1 MSAPRFQ
8 RRERVGAIQ
17 KSIFTRY
24 LGITM
29 GIVVLSF
36 IMLGTVMM
44 AFFSQYWRDEKKDL
58 LTQNANSIADM
69 SSVFLTKT
77 SEDSYQLQTA
87 VLKSFIDTF
96 STSIDADIFITNL
109 EGNILLGNYPNSKL
123 QSPQFVPQQ
132 IVSQASQGLYE
143 SRNTFGGLYKSPS
156 YIIGVPMYAGEENL
170 CVGAVFAA
178 TSVSTV
184 NAFQGEAFQMFLVPA
199 AAALGIPF
207 IVVGAFAFRLVKP
220 LRQMSAAARSFG
232 SGDFSVRVPVTSA
245 DELGQL
251 AISFNNMANSLSN
264 SEGTRRSFIAN
275 VSHELKTPMTT
286 IAGFIDGIL
295 DGTIPREQED
305 KYLHVV
311 SDEVKRLSRLVKSM
325 LDLSR
330 IDSGE
335 MKLHPTSFDITNTL
349 VTTLL
354 TFEQKIDEK
363 QIEIRGLEEAVPQMV
378 WGDQDL
384 LHQVVYNLIEN
395 AVKFTNQGGA
405 ISVQISDSI
414 DRTTVVIENT
424 GPGIA
429 PEDLP
434 MIFERFYKTDKSRSR
449 DKNGMGLGLY
459 LVRTILKFHGG
470 DIAVSSAVGQFCRF
484 EFYIPKPQEAPKL
497 KDTGSFKLKESAPR
511 GKGKEK
517 GKKEA
522 RQEQQEPERSKED
535 DGRPEE

>member
-44 AFFSQYWRDEKKDL
+44 AFFAQYWRGEKKDL
-58 LTQNANSIADM
+58 LLKNANSIADV
-69 SSVFLTKT
+69 SSVFLTK
-77 SEDSYQLQTA
+77 SGEDSYQLETN
-87 VLKSFIDTF
+87 VLKGFIATF
-96 STSIDADIFITNL
+96 STSIDADIFITDL
-109 EGNILLGNYPNSKL
+109 EGNILLGNYANSKL
-123 QSPQFVPQQ
+123 TDPQTVPKQTVAAAAQS
-132 IVSQASQGLYE
+132 GYE
-143 SRNTFGGLYKSPS
+143 GRGTFGGLYQSPS
-156 YIIGVPMYAGEENL
+156 YIIGVPMYTSEGQ
-170 CVGAVFAA
+170 CVGTVFAA
-178 TSVSTV
+178 TSAASV
-184 NAFQGEAFQMFLVPA
+184 NAFEGEALQMFLVA
-199 AAALGIPF
+199 AVAALAITF
-207 IVVGAFAFRLVKP
+207 CVVGVFAFRLVKP

-232 SGDFSVRVPVTSA
+232 SGDFSVRVPVTSS

-251 AISFNNMANSLSN
+251 AVSFNNMANSLSN

-295 DGTIPREQED
+295 DGTIPKEQES
-305 KYLHVV
+305 KYLHIV

-335 MKLHPTSFDITNTL
+335 MKLHPSRFDITHTV

-363 QIEIRGLEEAVPQMV
+363 GIEIRGLEDAAPQEV

-395 AVKFTNQGGA
+395 AVKFTNEGGYIA
-405 ISVQISDSI
+405 VQVSDSI
-414 DRTTVVIENT
+414 DRTTVVIENS

-522 RQEQQEPERSKED
+522 RQEQREPERSKED

>member
-44 AFFSQYWRDEKKDL
+44 AFFAQYWRGEKKDL
-58 LTQNANSIADM
+58 LLKNANSIADV
-69 SSVFLTKT
+69 SSVFLTK
-77 SEDSYQLQTA
+77 SGEDSYQLETN
-87 VLKSFIDTF
+87 VLKGFIATF
-96 STSIDADIFITNL
+96 STSIDADIFITDL
-109 EGNILLGNYPNSKL
+109 EGNILLGNYANSKL
-123 QSPQFVPQQ
+123 TDPQTVPKQTVAAAAQS
-132 IVSQASQGLYE
+132 GYE
-143 SRNTFGGLYKSPS
+143 GRGTFGGLYQSPS
-156 YIIGVPMYAGEENL
+156 YIIGVPMYTSEGQ
-170 CVGAVFAA
+170 CVGTVFAA
-178 TSVSTV
+178 TSAASV
-184 NAFQGEAFQMFLVPA
+184 NAFEGEALQMFLVA
-199 AAALGIPF
+199 AVAALAITF
-207 IVVGAFAFRLVKP
+207 CVVGVFAFRLVKP

-232 SGDFSVRVPVTSA
+232 SGDFSVRVPVTSS

-251 AISFNNMANSLSN
+251 AVSFNNMANSLSN

-295 DGTIPREQED
+295 DGTIPKEQES
-305 KYLHVV
+305 KYLHIV

-335 MKLHPTSFDITNTL
+335 MKLHPSRFDITHTV

-363 QIEIRGLEEAVPQMV
+363 GIEIRGLEEAAPQEV

-395 AVKFTNQGGA
+395 AVKFTNEGGYIA
-405 ISVQISDSI
+405 VQVSDSI
-414 DRTTVVIENT
+414 DRTTVVIENS

-522 RQEQQEPERSKED
+522 RQEQREPERSKED

>member
-44 AFFSQYWRDEKKDL
+44 AFFAQYWRGEKKDL
-58 LTQNANSIADM
+58 LLKNANSIADV
-69 SSVFLTKT
+69 SSVFLTK
-77 SEDSYQLQTA
+77 SGEDSYQLETN
-87 VLKSFIDTF
+87 VLKGFIATF
-96 STSIDADIFITNL
+96 STSIDADIFITDL
-109 EGNILLGNYPNSKL
+109 EGNILLGNYANSKL
-123 QSPQFVPQQ
+123 TDPQTVPKQTVAAAAQS
-132 IVSQASQGLYE
+132 GYE
-143 SRNTFGGLYKSPS
+143 GRGTFGGLYQSPS
-156 YIIGVPMYAGEENL
+156 YIIGVPMYTSEGQ
-170 CVGAVFAA
+170 CVGTVFAA
-178 TSVSTV
+178 TSAASV
-184 NAFQGEAFQMFLVPA
+184 NAFEGEALQMFLVA
-199 AAALGIPF
+199 AVAALAITF
-207 IVVGAFAFRLVKP
+207 CVVGVFAFRLVKP

-232 SGDFSVRVPVTSA
+232 SGDFSVRVPVTSS

-251 AISFNNMANSLSN
+251 AVSFNNMANSLSN

-295 DGTIPREQED
+295 DGTIPKEQES
-305 KYLHVV
+305 KYLHIV

-335 MKLHPTSFDITNTL
+335 MKLHPSRFDITHTV

-363 QIEIRGLEEAVPQMV
+363 QIEIRGLEDAAPQEV

-395 AVKFTNQGGA
+395 AVKFTNEGGYIA
-405 ISVQISDSI
+405 VQVSDSI
-414 DRTTVVIENT
+414 DRTTVVIENS